1 MEKFLYLTGSK
12 GSGKNLIRGLLDGH
26 PQLFVSAFHERIF
39 EAFCE
44 DDANVSNKKDIEQIA
59 EMFSEEIILN
69 DPNGFS
75 AGINEVL
82 ETTQNIFNSAK
93 NIHIDVISLYT
104 ENQTVIAE
112 LEIIIDTNDLIKI
125 VDILKFD
132 ELGKIESIRAYK
144 M

>member
-1 MEKFLYLTGSK
+1 MLKILANKYFE
-12 GSGKNLIRGLLDGH
+12 
-26 PQLFVSAFHERIF
+26 LFG
-39 EAFCE
+39 
-44 DDANVSNKKDIEQIA
+44 KKDIEQIA

>member
-1 MEKFLYLTGSK
+1 MLKILANKYFE
-12 GSGKNLIRGLLDGH
+12 
-26 PQLFVSAFHERIF
+26 LFG
-39 EAFCE
+39 
-44 DDANVSNKKDIEQIA
+44 KKDIEQIA

-75 AGINEVL
+75 TGINEVL
-82 ETTQNIFNSAK
+82 DTTQNIFNSAK
-93 NIHIDVISLYT
+93 NIHIDIIFLYT

-132 ELGKIESIRAYK
+132 ELGKIESISAYK